1 MLRISNFANLG
12 PLHLSRILY
21 KSPLF
26 MQNEPK
32 FRKSQMNVNRLLKK
46 NYEKKDTW
54 WTGKKRTE
62 TNPISKKPKM
72 NVSSIATK
80 NYENICP
87 RGAPKNKPDSN
98 PNKPDSPEAK
108 ISPNIYYTKGYSSET
123 AFRRG
128 KNKPKQTQFLRNAN
142 HCLPPFLSSTEDTR
156 ALFPL
161 TSGTARD
168 YNRLFSLISY
178 FQRTP
183 IERAWKWIRKI

>member
-1 MLRISNFANLG
+1 LKLGHLDFDIVSDFVLRISNFANLG

-87 RGAPKNKPDSN
+87 RGAPKNKPNSN

-123 AFRRG
+123 A
-128 KNKPKQTQFLRNAN
+128 L
-142 HCLPPFLSSTEDTR
+142 TEDTR